1 MYKKISALIAVIL
14 ISLSCL
20 CVSAESAAAVSLSG
34 PKNISAGEEIEIE
47 VTLSGKDLVST
58 AGQMNYDAKKLEFV
72 EASSNLARW
81 SLETNAQD
89 GKLYFAAANV
99 TAKEVIN
106 KKTALFTVTFKASG
120 DLGNE
125 AVNVSAENIKASAGG
140 GTLSLAN
147 AQYSAKNGSDIQDS
161 GNSGSTESGGG
172 TTETEN
178 GPSNNNRLASL
189 TVKGVELTPAF
200 DPEEKKYTA
209 TVPLE
214 TEKLEVEAVPADEKA
229 TVTIS
234 DTELKYI
241 GKNITKVQVVSESG
255 LKRTYKIYTTR
266 SAQAKKPSN
275 SKPGSEGLQWWVI
288 AIIAFAAAAVAA
300 VIIILIIKKKKKKS

>member
-20 CVSAESAAAVSLSG
+20 CVSAENAAALSLSG
-34 PKNISAGEEIEIE
+34 PKNFSAGEEIEIE
-47 VTLSGKDLVST
+47 VTLGGKDLVSA
-58 AGQMNYDAKKLEFV
+58 AGQINYDARKLEFI

-89 GKLYFAAANV
+89 GNLYFAAANV

-106 KKTALFTVTFKASG
+106 KKTALFTVTFKANS

-140 GTLSLAN
+140 GTLFLAN
-147 AQYSAKNGSDIQDS
+147 AQYSANNGTDIPNN
-161 GNSGSTESGGG
+161 GNSGSAESVD
-172 TTETEN
+172 TAETEN

-189 TVKGVELTPAF
+189 TVKGVELTPEF
-200 DPEEKKYTA
+200 DPEEKKYSA
-209 TVPLE
+209 TVPFK

-275 SKPGSEGLQWWVI
+275 SKPGSAGLQWWAI
-288 AIIAFAAAAVAA
+288 AIIVFAAAAVAA
-300 VIIILIIKKKKKKS
+300 VIIILIIKKRKKKS

>member
-1 MYKKISALIAVIL
+1 MYKKISAIFAVIL

-20 CVSAESAAAVSLSG
+20 FVSAESAAAVSLSG

-47 VTLSGKDLVST
+47 VTLSGKDLVSA

-81 SLETNAQD
+81 SLETNAQN

-106 KKTALFTVTFKASG
+106 KKTALFTVTFKASS

-125 AVNVSAENIKASAGG
+125 AVNVSAENIKASAGN

-147 AQYSAKNGSDIQDS
+147 AQYSANNGADTTNN
-161 GNSGSTESGGG
+161 GNSGSTENGG
-172 TTETEN
+172 TAETEN

-189 TVKGVELTPAF
+189 TVKGVELSPEF

-209 TVPLE
+209 TVPFE

-241 GKNITKVQVVSESG
+241 GRNITKVQVVSESG

-266 SAQAKKPSN
+266 SAQAKKPSG
-275 SKPGSEGLQWWVI
+275 SKSDSAGLQWWVI

-300 VIIILIIKKKKKKS
+300 VIIILIIKKRKKKS

>member
-1 MYKKISALIAVIL
+1 MYKKISAIIAVIL

-47 VTLSGKDLVST
+47 VTLSGKDLVSA

-125 AVNVSAENIKASAGG
+125 AVNVSAENIKASAGN
-140 GTLSLAN
+140 GTHSLAN
-147 AQYSAKNGSDIQDS
+147 AQYSANNGTDTTNN
-161 GNSGSTESGGG
+161 GNSGSTENGG
-172 TTETEN
+172 TAETEN

-209 TVPLE
+209 TVPFE
-214 TEKLEVEAVPADEKA
+214 TEMLEVEAVPADEKA

-241 GKNITKVQVVSESG
+241 GRNITKVQVVSESG

-266 SAQAKKPSN
+266 SAQAKKPSD
-275 SKPGSEGLQWWVI
+275 SKSDSAGLQWWVI

-300 VIIILIIKKKKKKS
+300 VIIILIIKKRKKKS

>member
-1 MYKKISALIAVIL
+1 MYKKISAIIAVIL

-47 VTLSGKDLVST
+47 VTLSGKDLVSA

-81 SLETNAQD
+81 SLETNAQN

-106 KKTALFTVTFKASG
+106 KKTALFTVTFKASS

-125 AVNVSAENIKASAGG
+125 AVNVSVENIKVSAGN

-147 AQYSAKNGSDIQDS
+147 AQYSANNGTDTTNN
-161 GNSGSTESGGG
+161 GNSGSTENGG
-172 TTETEN
+172 TAETEN

-189 TVKGVELTPAF
+189 TVKGVELTPEF

-209 TVPLE
+209 TVPFE

-275 SKPGSEGLQWWVI
+275 SKPGSAGLQWWAI
-288 AIIAFAAAAVAA
+288 AIIVFAAAAVAA
-300 VIIILIIKKKKKKS
+300 VIIILIIKKRKKKS

>member
-47 VTLSGKDLVST
+47 VALSGKDLVSA

-106 KKTALFTVTFKASG
+106 KKTVLFTITFKANS

-140 GTLSLAN
+140 GTLFLAN
-147 AQYSAKNGSDIQDS
+147 AQYSANNGTDIPNN
-161 GNSGSTESGGG
+161 GNSGSAESVD
-172 TTETEN
+172 TAETEN

-189 TVKGVELTPAF
+189 TVKGVELSPAF

-209 TVPLE
+209 TVPFE

-275 SKPGSEGLQWWVI
+275 SKPGSAGLQWWAI

-300 VIIILIIKKKKKKS
+300 VIIILKIKKRKKKS

>member
-20 CVSAESAAAVSLSG
+20 CVSAENAAALSLSG
-34 PKNISAGEEIEIE
+34 PKNFSAGEEIEIE
-47 VTLSGKDLVST
+47 VTLSGKDLVSA
-58 AGQMNYDAKKLEFV
+58 AGQINYDAKKLEFV

-89 GKLYFAAANV
+89 GTLYFSAANV

-125 AVNVSAENIKASAGG
+125 SVNVSAENIKASAGG

-147 AQYSAKNGSDIQDS
+147 AQYSANNGTDIPNN
-161 GNSGSTESGGG
+161 GNSGSVESVD
-172 TTETEN
+172 TAETEN

-189 TVKGVELTPAF
+189 MVKGVELTPEF

-209 TVPLE
+209 TVPFE

-275 SKPGSEGLQWWVI
+275 SKPGSAGLQWWAI
-288 AIIAFAAAAVAA
+288 AIIAFAAAAVTA
-300 VIIILIIKKKKKKS
+300 VIIILIIKKRKKKS

>member
-1 MYKKISALIAVIL
+1 M
-14 ISLSCL
+14 
-20 CVSAESAAAVSLSG
+20 
-34 PKNISAGEEIEIE
+34 
-47 VTLSGKDLVST
+47 
-58 AGQMNYDAKKLEFV
+58 
-72 EASSNLARW
+72 ARW

-89 GKLYFAAANV
+89 GTLYFSAANV

-125 AVNVSAENIKASAGG
+125 SVNVSAENIKASAGG

-147 AQYSAKNGSDIQDS
+147 AQYSANNGTDIPNN
-161 GNSGSTESGGG
+161 GNSGSVESVD
-172 TTETEN
+172 TAETEN

-189 TVKGVELTPAF
+189 MVKGVELTPEF

-209 TVPLE
+209 TVPFE

-275 SKPGSEGLQWWVI
+275 SKPGSAGLQWWAI
-288 AIIAFAAAAVAA
+288 AIIAFAAAAVTA
-300 VIIILIIKKKKKKS
+300 VIIILIIKKRKKKS

>member
-47 VTLSGKDLVST
+47 VALSGKDLVSA

-106 KKTALFTVTFKASG
+106 KKPRCL
-120 DLGNE
+120 
-125 AVNVSAENIKASAGG
+125 
-140 GTLSLAN
+140 
-147 AQYSAKNGSDIQDS
+147 
-161 GNSGSTESGGG
+161 
-172 TTETEN
+172 
-178 GPSNNNRLASL
+178 P
-189 TVKGVELTPAF
+189 
-200 DPEEKKYTA
+200 
-209 TVPLE
+209 
-214 TEKLEVEAVPADEKA
+214 
-229 TVTIS
+229 
-234 DTELKYI
+234 
-241 GKNITKVQVVSESG
+241 
-255 LKRTYKIYTTR
+255 
-266 SAQAKKPSN
+266 
-275 SKPGSEGLQWWVI
+275 
-288 AIIAFAAAAVAA
+288 
-300 VIIILIIKKKKKKS
+300 

>member
-20 CVSAESAAAVSLSG
+20 CVSAENAAALSLSG
-34 PKNISAGEEIEIE
+34 PKNFSAGEEIEIE
-47 VTLSGKDLVST
+47 VTLGGKDLVSA
-58 AGQMNYDAKKLEFV
+58 AGQINYDARKLEFI

-89 GKLYFAAANV
+89 GNLYFAAANV

-106 KKTALFTVTFKASG
+106 KKTALFTVTFKANS

-140 GTLSLAN
+140 GTLFLAN
-147 AQYSAKNGSDIQDS
+147 AQYSANNGTDIPNN
-161 GNSGSTESGGG
+161 GNSGSAESVD
-172 TTETEN
+172 TAETEN

-189 TVKGVELTPAF
+189 TVKGVELTPEF

-209 TVPLE
+209 TVPFE

-275 SKPGSEGLQWWVI
+275 SKPGSAGLQWWAI

-300 VIIILIIKKKKKKS
+300 VIIILIIKKRKKKS

>member
-1 MYKKISALIAVIL
+1 MYKKISAIIAVIL

-20 CVSAESAAAVSLSG
+20 CVSAESAATVSLSG

-47 VTLSGKDLVST
+47 VTLGGKDLVSA
-58 AGQMNYDAKKLEFV
+58 AGQMNYDEKKLEFV

-106 KKTALFTVTFKASG
+106 EKTVLFTVTFKVSG

-125 AVNVSAENIKASAGG
+125 TVNVSAENIEASAGS
-140 GTLSLAN
+140 GTLSVAN
-147 AQYSAKNGSDIQDS
+147 AQYSANNGTDTTNN
-161 GNSGSTESGGG
+161 GNSGSTEKGD
-172 TTETEN
+172 TETEN

-200 DPEEKKYTA
+200 DPEEKQYTA
-209 TVPLE
+209 TVPFE

-234 DTELKYI
+234 DTELIYI

-266 SAQAKKPSN
+266 SAQSKKPSG
-275 SKPGSEGLQWWVI
+275 SKSGSEGLQWWII
-288 AIIAFAAAAVAA
+288 AIIAFAAAAIAT
-300 VIIILIIKKKKKKS
+300 VIIILIIKKRKKKS

>member
-1 MYKKISALIAVIL
+1 MYKKISAIIAVIL

-20 CVSAESAAAVSLSG
+20 CVSAESAATVSLSG
-34 PKNISAGEEIEIE
+34 PKNVSAGEEIEIE
-47 VTLSGKDLVST
+47 VTLSGKDLVSA

-106 KKTALFTVTFKASG
+106 KKTALFTVTFKANG

-125 AVNVSAENIKASAGG
+125 AVNVSAENIKASAGD
-140 GTLSLAN
+140 GTLFLAN
-147 AQYSAKNGSDIQDS
+147 AQYSANNGTDIPNN
-161 GNSGSTESGGG
+161 GNSGSTENGG
-172 TTETEN
+172 TAETEN

-209 TVPLE
+209 TVPFE

-266 SAQAKKPSN
+266 SAQAKKPSD
-275 SKPGSEGLQWWVI
+275 SKSGSAGLQWWVI

-300 VIIILIIKKKKKKS
+300 VIIILIIKKRKKKS

>member
-20 CVSAESAAAVSLSG
+20 CVSAENAAALSLSG
-34 PKNISAGEEIEIE
+34 PKNFSAGEEIEIE
-47 VTLSGKDLVST
+47 VTLGGKDLVSA
-58 AGQMNYDAKKLEFV
+58 AGQINYDAKKLEFV

-89 GKLYFAAANV
+89 GTLYFSAANV

-125 AVNVSAENIKASAGG
+125 SVNVSAENIKASAGG

-147 AQYSAKNGSDIQDS
+147 AQYSANNGTDIPNN
-161 GNSGSTESGGG
+161 GNSGSVESVD
-172 TTETEN
+172 TAETEN

-189 TVKGVELTPAF
+189 MVKGVELTPEF

-209 TVPLE
+209 TVPFE

-275 SKPGSEGLQWWVI
+275 SKPGSAGLQWWAI

-300 VIIILIIKKKKKKS
+300 VIIILIIKKRKKKS

>member
-20 CVSAESAAAVSLSG
+20 CVSAESAATVSLSG

-47 VTLSGKDLVST
+47 ITLSGKDLVSA

-106 KKTALFTVTFKASG
+106 KKTALFTVTFKANG

-125 AVNVSAENIKASAGG
+125 AVNVSAENTKVSAGN

-147 AQYSAKNGSDIQDS
+147 AQYSANNGTDTTNN
-161 GNSGSTESGGG
+161 GNSGSTENGG

-189 TVKGVELTPAF
+189 TVKGVELTPKF

-209 TVPLE
+209 TVPFE

-288 AIIAFAAAAVAA
+288 AIIAFAAAAIAA
-300 VIIILIIKKKKKKS
+300 VIIILIIKKRKKKS

>member
-20 CVSAESAAAVSLSG
+20 CVSAENAAALSLSG
-34 PKNISAGEEIEIE
+34 PKNFSAGEEIEIE
-47 VTLSGKDLVST
+47 VTLGGKDLVSA
-58 AGQMNYDAKKLEFV
+58 AGQINYDAKKLEFV

-89 GKLYFAAANV
+89 GTLYFSAANV

-106 KKTALFTVTFKASG
+106 KKTALFTVTFKASV

-125 AVNVSAENIKASAGG
+125 SVNVSAENIKASAGG

-147 AQYSAKNGSDIQDS
+147 AQYSANNGTDIPNN
-161 GNSGSTESGGG
+161 GNSGSVESVD
-172 TTETEN
+172 TAETEN

-189 TVKGVELTPAF
+189 MVKGVELTPEF

-209 TVPLE
+209 TVPFE

-275 SKPGSEGLQWWVI
+275 SKPGSAGLQWWAI
-288 AIIAFAAAAVAA
+288 AIIAFAAAAVTA
-300 VIIILIIKKKKKKS
+300 VIIILIIKKRKKKS

>member
-20 CVSAESAAAVSLSG
+20 CVSAENAAALSLSG
-34 PKNISAGEEIEIE
+34 PKNFSAGEEIEIE
-47 VTLSGKDLVST
+47 VTLGGKDLVSA
-58 AGQMNYDAKKLEFV
+58 AGQINYDAKKLEFV

-81 SLETNAQD
+81 SLETNTQD
-89 GKLYFAAANV
+89 GTLYFSAANV

-125 AVNVSAENIKASAGG
+125 SVNVSAENIKASAGG

-147 AQYSAKNGSDIQDS
+147 AQYSANNGTDIPNN
-161 GNSGSTESGGG
+161 GNSGSVESVD
-172 TTETEN
+172 TAETEN

-189 TVKGVELTPAF
+189 TVKGVELTPEF

-209 TVPLE
+209 TVPFE

-275 SKPGSEGLQWWVI
+275 SKPGSAGLQWWAI
-288 AIIAFAAAAVAA
+288 AIIAFAAAAVTA
-300 VIIILIIKKKKKKS
+300 VIIILIIKKRKKKS

>member
-1 MYKKISALIAVIL
+1 MYKKISAIIAVIL

-20 CVSAESAAAVSLSG
+20 CVSAESAATVSLSG
-34 PKNISAGEEIEIE
+34 PKNVSAGEEIEIE
-47 VTLSGKDLVST
+47 VTLSGKDLVSA

-89 GKLYFAAANV
+89 GKLYCAAANV

-106 KKTALFTVTFKASG
+106 KKTALFTVTFKANSN
-120 DLGNE
+120 LGNE
-125 AVNVSAENIKASAGG
+125 AVNVSAENIKASAGN

-147 AQYSAKNGSDIQDS
+147 AQYSAKNGTDTPNND
-161 GNSGSTESGGG
+161 NSGSMENGG
-172 TTETEN
+172 TKTEN

-200 DPEEKKYTA
+200 DPEKKKYTA
-209 TVPLE
+209 TVPFE

-275 SKPGSEGLQWWVI
+275 SKPGSEGLQGWVI

-300 VIIILIIKKKKKKS
+300 VIIILIIKKRKKKS

>member
-1 MYKKISALIAVIL
+1 MYKKISAIIAVIL

-20 CVSAESAAAVSLSG
+20 CVSAESAATVSLSG
-34 PKNISAGEEIEIE
+34 PKNVSAGEEIEIE

-106 KKTALFTVTFKASG
+106 KKTALFTVTFKASS

-161 GNSGSTESGGG
+161 GNSGSTENDG
-172 TTETEN
+172 TAETEN

-209 TVPLE
+209 TVPFE

-288 AIIAFAAAAVAA
+288 AIIAFAAAAIAA
-300 VIIILIIKKKKKKS
+300 VIIILIIKKRKKKS

>member
-20 CVSAESAAAVSLSG
+20 CISAENAAALSLSG
-34 PKNISAGEEIEIE
+34 PKNFSAGEEIEIE
-47 VTLSGKDLVST
+47 VTLGGKDLVSA
-58 AGQMNYDAKKLEFV
+58 AGQINYDAKKLEFV

-89 GKLYFAAANV
+89 GTLYFSAANV

-125 AVNVSAENIKASAGG
+125 SVNVSAENIKASAGG

-147 AQYSAKNGSDIQDS
+147 AQYSANNGTDIPNN
-161 GNSGSTESGGG
+161 GNSGSVESDD
-172 TTETEN
+172 TAETEN

-189 TVKGVELTPAF
+189 TVKGVELTPEF
-200 DPEEKKYTA
+200 DPEEKKYSA
-209 TVPLE
+209 TVPFK

-275 SKPGSEGLQWWVI
+275 SKPGSAGLQWWAI

-300 VIIILIIKKKKKKS
+300 VIIILIIKKRKKKS

>member
-20 CVSAESAAAVSLSG
+20 CVSAENAAALSLSG

-47 VTLSGKDLVST
+47 VTLSGKDLVSA
-58 AGQMNYDAKKLEFV
+58 AGQLNYDAKKLEFV

-106 KKTALFTVTFKASG
+106 KKTALFTVTFKANG

-125 AVNVSAENIKASAGG
+125 AVNVSAENIKASAGN

-147 AQYSAKNGSDIQDS
+147 AQYSANNGADTTNN
-161 GNSGSTESGGG
+161 GNSGSTENGG
-172 TTETEN
+172 TAETEN

-209 TVPLE
+209 TVPFE

-275 SKPGSEGLQWWVI
+275 SKPGSAGLQWWII
-288 AIIAFAAAAVAA
+288 AIIAFAAAAIAA
-300 VIIILIIKKKKKKS
+300 VIIILIIKKRKKKS

>member
-1 MYKKISALIAVIL
+1 M
-14 ISLSCL
+14 
-20 CVSAESAAAVSLSG
+20 
-34 PKNISAGEEIEIE
+34 
-47 VTLSGKDLVST
+47 
-58 AGQMNYDAKKLEFV
+58 
-72 EASSNLARW
+72 
-81 SLETNAQD
+81 
-89 GKLYFAAANV
+89 
-99 TAKEVIN
+99 
-106 KKTALFTVTFKASG
+106 
-120 DLGNE
+120 GNE
-125 AVNVSAENIKASAGG
+125 AVNVSAENTKVSAGN

-147 AQYSAKNGSDIQDS
+147 AQYSANNGTDIPNN
-161 GNSGSTESGGG
+161 GNSGSAESVD
-172 TTETEN
+172 TAETEN

-189 TVKGVELTPAF
+189 TVKGVELSPAF

-209 TVPLE
+209 TVPFE

-229 TVTIS
+229 AVTIS

-275 SKPGSEGLQWWVI
+275 SKPGSAGLQWWAI

-300 VIIILIIKKKKKKS
+300 VIIILIIKKRKKKS

>member
-34 PKNISAGEEIEIE
+34 PKNIFAGEEIEIE
-47 VTLSGKDLVST
+47 VALSGKDLVSA
-58 AGQMNYDAKKLEFV
+58 AGHMNYDAKKLEFV

-106 KKTALFTVTFKASG
+106 KKTALFTITFKANS

-140 GTLSLAN
+140 GTLFLAN
-147 AQYSAKNGSDIQDS
+147 AQYSTNNGTDIPNN
-161 GNSGSTESGGG
+161 GNSGSAESVD
-172 TTETEN
+172 TAETEN
-178 GPSNNNRLASL
+178 GPSNNNRLANL
-189 TVKGVELTPAF
+189 TVKGVELSPAF

-209 TVPLE
+209 TVPFE

-275 SKPGSEGLQWWVI
+275 SKPGSAGLQWWAI
-288 AIIAFAAAAVAA
+288 AIITFAAAAVAA
-300 VIIILIIKKKKKKS
+300 VIIILIIKKRKKKS

>member
-20 CVSAESAAAVSLSG
+20 CVSAENAAALSLSG
-34 PKNISAGEEIEIE
+34 PKNFSAGEEIEIE
-47 VTLSGKDLVST
+47 VTLGGKDLVSA
-58 AGQMNYDAKKLEFV
+58 AGQINYDAKKLEFV

-89 GKLYFAAANV
+89 GTLYFSAANV

-125 AVNVSAENIKASAGG
+125 SVNVSAENIKASAGG

-147 AQYSAKNGSDIQDS
+147 AQYSANNGTDIPNN
-161 GNSGSTESGGG
+161 GNSGSVESVD
-172 TTETEN
+172 TAETEN

-189 TVKGVELTPAF
+189 TVKGVELTPEF
-200 DPEEKKYTA
+200 DPEEKKYSA
-209 TVPLE
+209 TVPFK

-275 SKPGSEGLQWWVI
+275 SKPGSAGLQWWAI

-300 VIIILIIKKKKKKS
+300 VIIILIIKKRKKKS

>member
-47 VTLSGKDLVST
+47 ITLSGKDLVSA

-106 KKTALFTVTFKASG
+106 KKTALFTVTFKANSY
-120 DLGNE
+120 LGNE
-125 AVNVSAENIKASAGG
+125 AVNVSAENTKVSAGN

-147 AQYSAKNGSDIQDS
+147 AQYSANNGTDIPNN
-161 GNSGSTESGGG
+161 GNSGSAESVD
-172 TTETEN
+172 TAETEN

-189 TVKGVELTPAF
+189 TVKGVELSPAF

-209 TVPLE
+209 TVPFE

-275 SKPGSEGLQWWVI
+275 SKPGSTGLQWWAI

-300 VIIILIIKKKKKKS
+300 VIIILIIKKRKKKS

>member
-34 PKNISAGEEIEIE
+34 PKNVSAGEEIEIE
-47 VTLSGKDLVST
+47 VTLSGKDLVSA

-106 KKTALFTVTFKASG
+106 KKTALFTVTFKANSY
-120 DLGNE
+120 LGNE
-125 AVNVSAENIKASAGG
+125 AVNVSAENTKVSAGN

-147 AQYSAKNGSDIQDS
+147 AQYSANNGTDTTNN
-161 GNSGSTESGGG
+161 GNSGSAESVD
-172 TTETEN
+172 TAETEK

-189 TVKGVELTPAF
+189 TVKGVELSPAF

-209 TVPLE
+209 TVPFE

-275 SKPGSEGLQWWVI
+275 SKPGSAGLQWWAI

-300 VIIILIIKKKKKKS
+300 VIIILIIKKRKKKS

>member
-20 CVSAESAAAVSLSG
+20 CVSAENAAALSLSG
-34 PKNISAGEEIEIE
+34 PKNFSAGEEIEIE
-47 VTLSGKDLVST
+47 VTLGGKDLVSA
-58 AGQMNYDAKKLEFV
+58 AGQINYDARKLEFI

-89 GKLYFAAANV
+89 GNLYFAAANV

-106 KKTALFTVTFKASG
+106 KKTALFTVTFKANS

-140 GTLSLAN
+140 GTLFLAN
-147 AQYSAKNGSDIQDS
+147 AQYSANNGTDIPNN
-161 GNSGSTESGGG
+161 GNSGSAESVD
-172 TTETEN
+172 TAETEN

-189 TVKGVELTPAF
+189 TVKGVELTPEF
-200 DPEEKKYTA
+200 DPEEKKYSA
-209 TVPLE
+209 TVPFK

-275 SKPGSEGLQWWVI
+275 SKPGSAGLQWWAI

-300 VIIILIIKKKKKKS
+300 VIIILKIKKRKKKS

>member
-1 MYKKISALIAVIL
+1 MYKRISAIIAAIL

-20 CVSAESAAAVSLSG
+20 CVSAESAATVSLSG

-47 VTLSGKDLVST
+47 ITLSGKDLVSA

-161 GNSGSTESGGG
+161 GNSGSTENGG
-172 TTETEN
+172 TAETEN

-209 TVPLE
+209 TVPFE

-300 VIIILIIKKKKKKS
+300 VIIILIIKKRKKKS

>member
-34 PKNISAGEEIEIE
+34 PKNVSAGEEIEIE
-47 VTLSGKDLVST
+47 VTLSGKDLVSA

-106 KKTALFTVTFKASG
+106 KKTALFTVTFKANSY
-120 DLGNE
+120 LGNE
-125 AVNVSAENIKASAGG
+125 AVNVSAENTKVSAGN

-147 AQYSAKNGSDIQDS
+147 AQYSANNGTDTTNN
-161 GNSGSTESGGG
+161 GNSGSAESVD
-172 TTETEN
+172 TAETEN

-189 TVKGVELTPAF
+189 TVKGVELSPAF

-209 TVPLE
+209 TVPFE

-275 SKPGSEGLQWWVI
+275 SKPGSAGLQWWAI

-300 VIIILIIKKKKKKS
+300 VIIILIIKKRKKKS

>member
-20 CVSAESAAAVSLSG
+20 CVSAENAAALSLSG
-34 PKNISAGEEIEIE
+34 PKNFSAGEEIEIE
-47 VTLSGKDLVST
+47 VTLGGKDLVSA
-58 AGQMNYDAKKLEFV
+58 AGQINYDAKKLEFV

-89 GKLYFAAANV
+89 GNLYFAAANV

-106 KKTALFTVTFKASG
+106 KKTALFTVTFKANS

-140 GTLSLAN
+140 GTLFLAN
-147 AQYSAKNGSDIQDS
+147 AQYSANNGTDIPNN
-161 GNSGSTESGGG
+161 GNSGSAESVD
-172 TTETEN
+172 TAETEN

-189 TVKGVELTPAF
+189 TVKGVELTPEF
-200 DPEEKKYTA
+200 DPEEKKYSA
-209 TVPLE
+209 TVPFK

-275 SKPGSEGLQWWVI
+275 SKPGSAGLQWWAI

-300 VIIILIIKKKKKKS
+300 VIIILIIKKRKKKS

>member
-20 CVSAESAAAVSLSG
+20 CVSAENAAALSLSG
-34 PKNISAGEEIEIE
+34 PKNFSAGEEIEIE
-47 VTLSGKDLVST
+47 VTLGGKDLVSA
-58 AGQMNYDAKKLEFV
+58 AGQINYDAKKLEFV

-89 GKLYFAAANV
+89 GTLYFSAANV

-125 AVNVSAENIKASAGG
+125 SVNVSAENIKASAGG

-147 AQYSAKNGSDIQDS
+147 AQYSANNGTDIPNN
-161 GNSGSTESGGG
+161 GNSGSAESVD
-172 TTETEN
+172 TAETEN

-189 TVKGVELTPAF
+189 TVKGVELSPAF

-209 TVPLE
+209 TVPFE

-266 SAQAKKPSN
+266 SAQTKKPSD
-275 SKPGSEGLQWWVI
+275 SKSGSEGLQWWTI

-300 VIIILIIKKKKKKS
+300 VIIILIIKKRKKKS

>member
-20 CVSAESAAAVSLSG
+20 CVSAENAAALSLSG
-34 PKNISAGEEIEIE
+34 PKNFSAGEEIEIE
-47 VTLSGKDLVST
+47 VTLGGKDLVSA
-58 AGQMNYDAKKLEFV
+58 AGQINYDARKLEFI

-89 GKLYFAAANV
+89 GNLYFAAANV

-106 KKTALFTVTFKASG
+106 KKTALFTVTFKANS

-140 GTLSLAN
+140 GTLFLAN
-147 AQYSAKNGSDIQDS
+147 AQYSANNGTDIPNN
-161 GNSGSTESGGG
+161 GNSGSAESVD
-172 TTETEN
+172 TAETEN

-189 TVKGVELTPAF
+189 TVKGVELTPEF
-200 DPEEKKYTA
+200 DPEEKKYSA
-209 TVPLE
+209 TVPFK

-275 SKPGSEGLQWWVI
+275 SKPGSAGLQWWAI
-288 AIIAFAAAAVAA
+288 AIIAFAAAAVTA
-300 VIIILIIKKKKKKS
+300 VIIILIIKKRKKKS

>member
-47 VTLSGKDLVST
+47 VTLSGKDLVSA
-58 AGQMNYDAKKLEFV
+58 AGQINYDARKLEFV

-89 GKLYFAAANV
+89 GNLYFAAANV

-106 KKTALFTVTFKASG
+106 KKTALFTITFKANG

-140 GTLSLAN
+140 GTLSLTN
-147 AQYSAKNGSDIQDS
+147 AQYSANNGTDIPNN
-161 GNSGSTESGGG
+161 GNSGSAENGG

-189 TVKGVELTPAF
+189 TVKGVELTPEF
-200 DPEEKKYTA
+200 DPEEKKYSA
-209 TVPLE
+209 TVPFK
-214 TEKLEVEAVPADEKA
+214 TEKLEVVAVPADEKA

-275 SKPGSEGLQWWVI
+275 SKPGSAGLQWWAI

-300 VIIILIIKKKKKKS
+300 VIIILIIKKRKKKS

>member
-1 MYKKISALIAVIL
+1 MYKKISAIIAVIL

-20 CVSAESAAAVSLSG
+20 CVSAESAATVSLSG
-34 PKNISAGEEIEIE
+34 PKNVSAGEEIEIE

-106 KKTALFTVTFKASG
+106 KKTALFTVTFKASS

-161 GNSGSTESGGG
+161 GNSGSTENDG
-172 TTETEN
+172 TAETEN

-209 TVPLE
+209 TVPFE

>member
-1 MYKKISALIAVIL
+1 MYKRISAIIAAIL

-20 CVSAESAAAVSLSG
+20 CVSAESAATVSLSG

-47 VTLSGKDLVST
+47 ITLSGKDLVST

-89 GKLYFAAANV
+89 GTLYFSAANV

-125 AVNVSAENIKASAGG
+125 SVNVSAENIKASAGG

-147 AQYSAKNGSDIQDS
+147 AQYSANNGTDIPNN
-161 GNSGSTESGGG
+161 GNSGSVESVD
-172 TTETEN
+172 TAETEN

-189 TVKGVELTPAF
+189 MVKGVELTPEF

-209 TVPLE
+209 TVPFE

-275 SKPGSEGLQWWVI
+275 SKPGSAGLQWWAI
-288 AIIAFAAAAVAA
+288 AIIAFAAAAVTA
-300 VIIILIIKKKKKKS
+300 VIIILIIKKRKKKS

>member
-125 AVNVSAENIKASAGG
+125 AVNVSAENTKVSAGN

-147 AQYSAKNGSDIQDS
+147 AQYSANNGADTKNN
-161 GNSGSTESGGG
+161 GNSGSTENGGG
-172 TTETEN
+172 TATEN

-209 TVPLE
+209 TVPFE

-275 SKPGSEGLQWWVI
+275 SKPDSEGLQWWVI
-288 AIIAFAAAAVAA
+288 AIIAFAAAAVSA
-300 VIIILIIKKKKKKS
+300 VIIILIIKKRKKKS

>member
-47 VTLSGKDLVST
+47 VTLSGKDLVSA

-89 GKLYFAAANV
+89 GKLYFSAANV

-125 AVNVSAENIKASAGG
+125 AVNVSAENIKASAGN

-147 AQYSAKNGSDIQDS
+147 AQYSANNGTDTTNN
-161 GNSGSTESGGG
+161 GNSGSTENGG
-172 TTETEN
+172 TAETEN

-189 TVKGVELTPAF
+189 TVKGVELSPEF

-209 TVPLE
+209 TVPFE

-275 SKPGSEGLQWWVI
+275 SKPGSAGLQWWAI

-300 VIIILIIKKKKKKS
+300 VIIILIIKKRKKKS

>member
-1 MYKKISALIAVIL
+1 MYKRISAIIAAIL

-20 CVSAESAAAVSLSG
+20 CVSAENAAALSLSG
-34 PKNISAGEEIEIE
+34 PKNFSAGEEIEIE
-47 VTLSGKDLVST
+47 VTLGGKDLVSA
-58 AGQMNYDAKKLEFV
+58 AGQINYDAKKLEFV

-89 GKLYFAAANV
+89 GTLYFSAANV

-125 AVNVSAENIKASAGG
+125 SVNVSAENIKASAGG

-147 AQYSAKNGSDIQDS
+147 AQYSANNGTDIPNN
-161 GNSGSTESGGG
+161 GNSGSVESVD
-172 TTETEN
+172 TAETEN

-189 TVKGVELTPAF
+189 MVKGVELTPEF

-209 TVPLE
+209 TVPFE

-275 SKPGSEGLQWWVI
+275 SKPGSAGLQWWAI
-288 AIIAFAAAAVAA
+288 AIIAFAAAAVTA
-300 VIIILIIKKKKKKS
+300 VIIILIIKKRKKKS

>member
-20 CVSAESAAAVSLSG
+20 CVSAENAAALSLSG

-47 VTLSGKDLVST
+47 VTLSGKDLVSA
-58 AGQMNYDAKKLEFV
+58 AGQINYDAKKLEFV

-89 GKLYFAAANV
+89 GNLYFAAANV

-106 KKTALFTVTFKASG
+106 KKTALFTVTFKANS

-140 GTLSLAN
+140 GTLFLAN
-147 AQYSAKNGSDIQDS
+147 AQYSANNGTDIPNN
-161 GNSGSTESGGG
+161 GNSGSAESVD
-172 TTETEN
+172 TAETEN

-189 TVKGVELTPAF
+189 TVKGVELTPEF
-200 DPEEKKYTA
+200 DPEEKKYSA
-209 TVPLE
+209 TVPFK

-275 SKPGSEGLQWWVI
+275 SKPGSAGLQWWAI

-300 VIIILIIKKKKKKS
+300 VIIILIIKKRKKKS

>member
-1 MYKKISALIAVIL
+1 MYKKISAIIAVIL

-34 PKNISAGEEIEIE
+34 PKNVSAGEEIEIE
-47 VTLSGKDLVST
+47 VTLSGKDLVSA

-106 KKTALFTVTFKASG
+106 KKTALFTVTFKANSN
-120 DLGNE
+120 LGNE
-125 AVNVSAENIKASAGG
+125 AVNVSAENIKASAGN

-147 AQYSAKNGSDIQDS
+147 AQYSAKNGTDTPNND
-161 GNSGSTESGGG
+161 NSGSMENGG
-172 TTETEN
+172 TKTEN

-209 TVPLE
+209 TVPFE

-234 DTELKYI
+234 DIELKYI

-275 SKPGSEGLQWWVI
+275 SKPGSAGLQWWAI
-288 AIIAFAAAAVAA
+288 AIIAFAAAAVTA
-300 VIIILIIKKKKKKS
+300 VIIILIIKKRKKKS